1 MIVVLSEDAEADLE
15 HIGNSIADGAYGSM
29 MEAIRNDQTP
39 NFYFMHYDVTTWC
52 VKNLLLVPSFA
63 FPASAIIRRK
73 PLSAT
78 ARRAGWIGCNIA
90 LHRIPPDAR
99 IGIVTNAVALPP
111 SEVREQFKKVKR
123 LEEFP
128 VEKRG
133 WMLEV
138 LNVVRQ
144 LGKTE
149 FTNQDVYAFEH
160 HFKELH
166 PNNHFIRDKIRQKL
180 QDLARAGFL
189 DHAGRNDYR
198 LK

>member
-1 MIVVLSEDAEADLE
+1 MVCVISLVDRPESGDSREPQTAQSSPRSAPLRGAATSLASQDLRKTE
-15 HIGNSIADGAYGSM
+15 TIESANIAASGDG
-29 MEAIRNDQTP
+29 RTP
-39 NFYFMHYDVTTWC
+39 LT
-52 VKNLLLVPSFA
+52 
-63 FPASAIIRRK
+63 II
-73 PLSAT
+73 AT
-78 ARRAGWIGCNIA
+78 AA
-90 LHRIPPDAR
+90 
-99 IGIVTNAVALPP
+99 
-111 SEVREQFKKVKR
+111 EVREQYKKVKR